1 MSIAIPVKR
10 SMHVFHGELFS
21 VQPDWLQRL
30 ADIGLEQHT
39 DWTKLAS
46 EETVSASVNV
56 TSNYRFEL
64 QDGAAVFFK
73 RYVYRKIRF
82 KYWLQ
87 PSKAAVEAAGFHDLE
102 QLGIPTL
109 KTIAYGE
116 RRWFGLLQAAFI
128 VTEGVQN
135 TIELGKFLA
144 HQWINMAQAEKE
156 DTLRKLQAILVRQL
170 KAAHGSGFYHWDL
183 KLRNILLQDY
193 PKQPRL
199 IWIDCPRSR
208 RKTANNYQGM
218 VTDLAA
224 MARVGCRVLTRGR
237 QMRFL
242 LDYCDNDRM
251 LARKLYRSIAME
263 LEKRPPRP
271 LWHLLPKDHPEFI
284 RNMKQ
289 Q

>member
-1 MSIAIPVKR
+1 MR
-10 SMHVFHGELFS
+10 VFHCELFC
-21 VQPDWLQRL
+21 VQPGWLQRL
-30 ADIGLEQHT
+30 ADIGLEEDT
-39 DWTKLAS
+39 DWTLLAS

-56 TSNYRFEL
+56 TSNFRFDL
-64 QDGAAVFFK
+64 QDGAAVYFK

-82 KYWLQ
+82 KHWLQ
-87 PSKAAVEAAGFHDLE
+87 PSKAAVEATGFHELE

-116 RRWFGLLQAAFI
+116 RRRFGLLQAAFI
-128 VTEGVQN
+128 ATEGVHN

-144 HQWINMAQAEKE
+144 HQWINMAQTEKNA
-156 DTLRKLQAILVRQL
+156 TLRNLQAILVRQL
-170 KAAHGSGFYHWDL
+170 QVAHGAGFFHWDL

-193 PKQPRL
+193 PQQPRL

-208 RKTANNYQGM
+208 HRAANNYQGM
-218 VTDLAA
+218 VTDLTA

-242 LDYCDNDRM
+242 LDYCAGDRM
-251 LARKLYRSIAME
+251 LARRLYRAIAMQ

-271 LWHLLPKDHPEFI
+271 LWHLLPRDHPEFI